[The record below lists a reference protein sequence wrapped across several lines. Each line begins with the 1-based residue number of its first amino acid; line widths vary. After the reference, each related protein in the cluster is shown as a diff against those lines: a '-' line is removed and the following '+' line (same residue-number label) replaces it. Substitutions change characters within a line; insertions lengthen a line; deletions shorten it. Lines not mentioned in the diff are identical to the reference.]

1 MWHPESYG
9 RGRWAFKARGPI
21 NSLSFNT
28 MDTLALRLAAAG
40 GRVDDLPASQLV
52 AAGFTLLQR
61 SAPLVRALAGRRAGL
76 LLAPSPAWVV
86 AVAASDGR
94 GAVLLDPSSDAVS
107 LGARIAATDVGAVF
121 TVQAAAPLLPP
132 GLLYVCL
139 DDAPA
144 TATVVSTEGTAT
156 RVDLGSHFPL
166 TIEGATDVPGRD
178 EECLVGDGAVGI
190 LTHRALL
197 QRADWTAPLLAE
209 FLTPLLKG
217 ASVRV

>member
-1 MWHPESYG
+1 MWHPEIYG
-9 RGRWAFKARGPI
+9 RGRCAFKARGAANP
-21 NSLSFNT
+21 LSFNT

-40 GRVDDLPASQLV
+40 GRVDDLPVSQLV

-61 SAPLVRALAGRRAGL
+61 SAPLVRALTGRRAGL

-86 AVAASDGR
+86 AIAASDGR
-94 GAVLLDPSSDAVS
+94 GAVLLDPRSDAATI
-107 LGARIAATDVGAVF
+107 GARIGATGVGAVF

-132 GLLYVCL
+132 GLPYVCL

-144 TATVVSTEGTAT
+144 AAMVISADGTAT

-178 EECLVGDGAVGI
+178 EECLVGDAAIGA

-197 QRADWTAPLLAE
+197 QRADWTHPLLRA

-217 ASVRV
+217 DAVRS